1 MEVKVIKER
10 RQKRILSI
18 LNSDGVVEIA
28 QLSRSMPEVSRVTL
42 RRDIAELAEAG
53 ALKRTH
59 GGAKLPDA
67 AVLKHPRPNALSAR
81 VSAIDGLDAVILPP
95 ILGPGADALRRHFR
109 RRAIPFFAE
118 LAPQPGGV
126 YLGPDNA
133 AAAYDLGRLAGLH
146 AQRAGSGT
154 VLMIGQ
160 PELPNTRLRA
170 QGFEQGYRESFLGEL
185 NVIHVNGRGNYRTAL
200 RVALD
205 AFEVNDGVGVV
216 FGVND
221 HSALAGAE
229 AATRSGRRVSVYA
242 IGGERADFV
251 AGVAEEGP
259 LKAVAAFF
267 PEVVGARG
275 IDLVASALSGAAM
288 HADATTP
295 HAIITAE
302 NLGHYFAHTADGWA
316 LRADRE
322 AELIGGDGRSLPRLP
337 AGARVG
343 FMPHFPAHDW
353 YRNMIR
359 AMRSRAQDYGIELV
373 IIPPHQGIAAEISR
387 LRGEI
392 AKAAAQRVTPR
403 QTIILGEGEA
413 TLYLAEELRRLAFEA
428 KPQMREI
435 TVVTNALD
443 VLRRLEDA
451 PHMKVILTSGEYQAA
466 DRCLVG
472 PSLGALFERMRADV
486 AFLSVAGLSLTFG
499 ISAQDERL
507 GPGRPSL
514 RRGRAPDHCARRPY
528 PRRGGRQSSHRADRA
543 HR

>member
-1 MEVKVIKER
+1 
-10 RQKRILSI
+10 
-18 LNSDGVVEIA
+18 
-28 QLSRSMPEVSRVTL
+28 
-42 RRDIAELAEAG
+42 
-53 ALKRTH
+53 
-59 GGAKLPDA
+59 
-67 AVLKHPRPNALSAR
+67 
-81 VSAIDGLDAVILPP
+81 
-95 ILGPGADALRRHFR
+95 
-109 RRAIPFFAE
+109 
-118 LAPQPGGV
+118 
-126 YLGPDNA
+126 
-133 AAAYDLGRLAGLH
+133 
-146 AQRAGSGT
+146 
-154 VLMIGQ
+154 MIGQ

-185 NVIHVNGRGNYRTAL
+185 NVIHVNGRGSYRTAL

-205 AFEVNDGVGVV
+205 AFEVNDGIGVV

-288 HADATTP
+288 HAEATTP

-302 NLGHYFAHTADGWA
+302 NLGHYFARTADGWA
-316 LRADRE
+316 LRTDRE
-322 AELIGGDGRSLPRLP
+322 AELIGGDRRSLPRLP

-359 AMRSRAQDYGIELV
+359 AMQSRAQDYGIELV
-373 IIPPHQGIAAEISR
+373 IIPPNQGIAAEISR
-387 LRGEI
+387 LRRDI
-392 AKAAAQRVTPR
+392 AKAAAQRVAPR
-403 QTIILGEGEA
+403 LTIILGEGEA

-428 KPQMREI
+428 KPQVRDI

-443 VLRRLEDA
+443 VLRRLEEA
-451 PHMKVILTSGEYQAA
+451 PHLKVILTSGEYQAA

-507 GPGRPSL
+507 ALVGHRFVE
-514 RRGRAPDHCARRPY
+514 AARRTIALADHTLVGADANHRIARIERIDEVITDDGTL
-528 PRRGGRQSSHRADRA
+528 PRDRQALRGVGVEVLIAGETAPAARQTRSSSPALLKPDIDQNQREGTP
-543 HR
+543 